1 MPLSIA
7 LAQRVRQK
15 HRYGTAGL
23 DKSEA
28 TGITLAPEP
37 LIHVTEFERLLT
49 LASSEARSG
58 VTAGLAPEAQPILN
72 GVPYKAFRQSVSL
85 ERRRELGTFFSSPKL
100 ARELAETLRTQMPE
114 GGLAL
119 DPTCGIGDLLIAFA
133 EKLPIAASL
142 AETIESW
149 GNQLAGIE
157 QRKDLVAMTKA
168 RLVALARAKGGF
180 NDPIAS
186 LDALFPHIIV
196 GDMCRETALIASAD
210 GILFNPPFGGVS
222 EHDISD
228 WGTGKLSAAAIF
240 LHTLLQARALGASV
254 AAVLP
259 DVLRSGSR
267 YARFRERISASG
279 VSGGFR
285 SHGRFDA
292 WTDVD
297 VFTTLL
303 VTEPGPLWAGPPRCD
318 NTVGDRFKVRV
329 GPVVPHRHEKKGQW
343 QRFICAKTVPA
354 WSEAFIPTANRR
366 FKGTLFQ
373 PPFVVVRRTSSPSD
387 RKRAV
392 GSIIIGDR
400 PVAVENHLV
409 VLTPNDG
416 RYETCAELLA
426 VLGLGATTDYL
437 NGIIRCRHLTTGSV
451 ISIPWATAG

>member
-1 MPLSIA
+1 MI
-7 LAQRVRQK
+7 LAA
-15 HRYGTAGL
+15 GTPIG
-23 DKSEA
+23 
-28 TGITLAPEP
+28 
-37 LIHVTEFERLLT
+37 VTEFDRV
-49 LASSEARSG
+49 LAIANSEALSG
-58 VTAGLAPEAQPILN
+58 PTAGLAPGAQPILN
-72 GVPYKAFRQSVSL
+72 GVPYKAFRQSISL
-85 ERRRELGTFFSSPKL
+85 ESRRELGTFFSSQDL
-100 ARELAETLRTQMPE
+100 ARQVASALRTIMPE

-133 EKLPIAASL
+133 ETLPIATSL
-142 AETIESW
+142 AETIERW
-149 GNQLAGIE
+149 GHQLAGIDQQE
-157 QRKDLVAMTKA
+157 DLIAMTKA
-168 RLVALARAKGGF
+168 RLVALARARGGF

-186 LDALFPHIIV
+186 LDPLFPHIIV
-196 GDMCRETALIASAD
+196 GDMCRQTELIAQAD

-240 LHTLLQARALGASV
+240 LDALLNVRAPRAPI

-267 YARFRERISASG
+267 YVRFRERITASG

-303 VTEPGPLWAGPPRCD
+303 IPEPGTLWAGPPASD
-318 NTVGDRFKVRV
+318 KVVGDRFKVRV

-354 WSEAFIPTANRR
+354 WTRAFTPRASRR

-392 GSIIIGDR
+392 GAIIIGDK
-400 PVAVENHLV
+400 PVAVENHLI
-409 VLTPNDG
+409 VLIPYDG
-416 RYETCAELLA
+416 RYESCAELLG
-426 VLGLGATTDYL
+426 VLGADATTEYL
-437 NGIIRCRHLTTGSV
+437 NALIRCRHLTTGSV
-451 ISIPWATAG
+451 ISIPWTTAE